1 VSLQL
6 QKHSN
11 HNNLYSTLIPNMDME
26 SSSTGRTNNTNDIS
40 PSPRPVQTVT
50 LEESTPKHQTPLRF
64 KEADKGRSCLAQGLA
79 SNYPI
84 ARRLIENVH
93 LRSPDFDDMD
103 LSFQS
108 TPRGGGEATP
118 RRDDATSPLGDT
130 ATPPVES
137 EQDRRRR
144 QEEEESIALAR
155 LLMAQEAMESYA
167 LSADYLRYHASQYS
181 QEDMEA
187 LQALLAEEEEEASD
201 EAPDT
206 DNYEMMLRLGESI
219 GDVKTDRW
227 RMVANK
233 HMADLPTFC
242 FTEDMAKGLGEN
254 DTRRKC
260 QVCQCDYETDETVKT
275 LPCGHC
281 FHSECVDQ
289 WLKENDCCAYCRK
302 PILDDKGDA
311 NTGTGSM

>member
-1 VSLQL
+1 M
-6 QKHSN
+6 K
-11 HNNLYSTLIPNMDME
+11 MDVK
-26 SSSTGRTNNTNDIS
+26 SSSTGSANNANDIS
-40 PSPRPVQTVT
+40 PSSRPVQTVT
-50 LEESTPKHQTPLRF
+50 LEETTPKHPTPLRF
-64 KEADKGRSCLAQGLA
+64 HETDKGRSCLAEGLA
-79 SNYPI
+79 SNSPI
-84 ARRLIENVH
+84 ARRILENVEF
-93 LRSPDFDDMD
+93 RSPDFDDIHMD

-118 RRDDATSPLGDT
+118 RRDDATSP
-130 ATPPVES
+130 PVES
-137 EQDRRRR
+137 DQDRRRR

-167 LSADYLRYHASQYS
+167 LSADFLRHNAGHYS
-181 QEDMEA
+181 QEDMQA

-227 RMVANK
+227 KIVAHK

-242 FTEDMAKGLGEN
+242 FTADSAKGLGEN

-260 QVCQCDYETDETVKT
+260 QVCQCDYEGGETVKT

-302 PILDDKGDA
+302 PILEDEGDTK
-311 NTGTGSM
+311 TGTGTM